1 MGLQLPE
8 APGPKGDYVPVT
20 IHAGVA
26 YVSGQV
32 CRLGDG
38 VISGPVTDQTSPA
51 RVTQAGQTCAL
62 RALSVLDQAVGLE
75 NVERILFV
83 RGFVFGGEGF
93 QRFSNVVDGASQ
105 VLIDVFGEQGR
116 HARSAVGGRRS
127 AWRGCPVAECWNWRS
142 PPLSKRLDDTSALT
156 SMNA

>member
-1 MGLQLPE
+1 MCHHARVAALGLQLPE

-62 RALSVLDQAVGLE
+62 RALRALSVLDRAVGLE

-116 HARSAVGGRRS
+116 HARSAVG
-127 AWRGCPVAECWNWRS
+127 VAGLPSGGMLE
-142 PPLSKRLDDTSALT
+142 LEVTAVIKTT
-156 SMNA
+156 G

>member
-1 MGLQLPE
+1 MSIRERISALGLQLPD

-20 IHAGVA
+20 LHGGVA

-32 CRLGDG
+32 CRLGDS
-38 VISGPVTDQTSPA
+38 VISGPVTEQTSPQQ
-51 RVTQAGQTCAL
+51 VLQAGQTCAL

-83 RGFVFGGEGF
+83 RGFVYGGEGF
-93 QRFSNVVDGASQ
+93 QSFSKVVDGASQ

-116 HARSAVGGRRS
+116 HARSAVG
-127 AWRGCPVAECWNWRS
+127 VAGLPSGGMLE
-142 PPLSKRLDDTSALT
+142 LEVTAVIKTMA
-156 SMNA
+156 

>member
-1 MGLQLPE
+1 M
-8 APGPKGDYVPVT
+8 PVT

-62 RALSVLDQAVGLE
+62 RALRALSVLDRAVGLE

-116 HARSAVGGRRS
+116 HARSAVG
-127 AWRGCPVAECWNWRS
+127 VAGLPSGGMLE
-142 PPLSKRLDDTSALT
+142 LEVTAVIKTT
-156 SMNA
+156 G

>member
-1 MGLQLPE
+1 MSIRERISALGLQLPD

-20 IHAGVA
+20 LHGGVA

-32 CRLGDG
+32 CRLGDS
-38 VISGPVTDQTSPA
+38 VISGPVTEQTSPQQ
-51 RVTQAGQTCAL
+51 VLQAGQTCVL

-83 RGFVFGGEGF
+83 RGFVYGGEGF
-93 QRFSNVVDGASQ
+93 QSFSKVVDGASQ

-116 HARSAVGGRRS
+116 HARSAVG
-127 AWRGCPVAECWNWRS
+127 VAGLPSGGMLE
-142 PPLSKRLDDTSALT
+142 LEVTAVIKTMA
-156 SMNA
+156 